1 MVFSFRMLRLNGLLL
16 MVVPRKRRMKK
27 MRVRRKV
34 MKKRMRRV
42 WSHLMKETKIFQ
54 VRIWSIR

>member
-1 MVFSFRMLRLNGLLL
+1 MVFSFRMLHLNGLLL
-16 MVVPRKRRMKK
+16 MVVQRKRRMKK